1 MKQRSLRFRMLLPVI
16 AMILCTVALMTA
28 LFSRSYI
35 SMMLKRENDTNTVG
49 FETISGTVTPLIRNS
64 VSETRSI
71 MADDRVASYA
81 RLHYGSTTELVHAR
95 INCGTYLSAEI
106 ERHDGIYGLLFM
118 RQDGSLFG
126 TLPEA
131 TFFLDK
137 PEENQLP
144 ETVKKQILDVPL
156 GRTVWIGP
164 LTGAEICG
172 FDNGK
177 LPQSVMIAASKS
189 VDVRYGE
196 CYALM
201 LMDESIL
208 AGLFAPLQDGESIW
222 RLFTEDRHE
231 FFHTGEETCRD
242 PERLISESNSGKI
255 FRIEEDRPICAFSMT
270 LESPGWTMTREVS
283 MDEYERVVSGVR
295 RSVAV
300 AAGIIFLVALV
311 VYELW
316 LRKFLRQFNSLQDG
330 IIRIGQGD
338 LDPIRFEPFT
348 IREFDRMQLEINNTS
363 HALNRQMETIRRMER
378 EQVEQENRKKEQER
392 IDQELRM
399 AREIQLGVLP
409 AGYPAFPNRKE
420 FSLYASMEPAKEVG
434 GDFYDFFL
442 IDSDHLALVIA
453 DVSGKGVPAAMFMMT
468 SKSLIQNQLMTG
480 CSPAEALA
488 AVNRQLCEHNS
499 AMMFVTVWAAV
510 IELST
515 GRGTACN
522 AGHEHPG
529 LGRAGKGFE
538 LLMYPH
544 DPFLGVRKRAEF
556 RNRDFEMKPGD
567 CIFVYTDGVPEAT
580 RQDNQMFGEERLAE
594 VLNEDRDADPETLV
608 RRVRGAVDRFTEGA
622 AQFDDITMLCYKY
635 NGRQ

>member
-16 AMILCTVALMTA
+16 AMILCTVVLMTA

-106 ERHDGIYGLLFM
+106 ERHEGIYGLLFM

-126 TLPEA
+126 AIPEG

-137 PEENQLP
+137 PEENMLP
-144 ETVKKQILDVPL
+144 EAVKKQILDVPL
-156 GRTVWIGP
+156 GQTVWIGP
-164 LTGAEICG
+164 LTAAEICG
-172 FDNGK
+172 FENGNQ
-177 LPQSVMIAASKS
+177 PQSVMIASWKS

-201 LMDESIL
+201 LMDESIFES
-208 AGLFAPLQDGESIW
+208 LFAPLKDGESIW

-231 FFHTGEETCRD
+231 FFHTGPEACRD
-242 PERLISESNSGKI
+242 PERLISESNSGNI
-255 FRIEEDRPICAFSMT
+255 FRIDEDRPICAFSMT
-270 LESPGWTMTREVS
+270 LESPGWTLVREVS
-283 MDEYERVVSGVR
+283 MDEYEQVVRGVR

-300 AAGIIFLVALV
+300 AAGIIFLLALA

-338 LDPIRFEPFT
+338 LEPIRFEPFT

-363 HALNRQMETIRRMER
+363 QALNRQMETIRRMER

-488 AVNRQLCEHNS
+488 AVNRQLCEHNF

-580 RQDNQMFGEERLAE
+580 LPDNQMFGEERLAE
-594 VLNEDRDADPETLV
+594 VLNEDRDADPEALV
-608 RRVRGAVDRFTEGA
+608 RRVREAVDRFTEGA

>member
-16 AMILCTVALMTA
+16 AMILCTVVLMTA

-81 RLHYGSTTELVHAR
+81 RLQYGSTTELVHAR

-126 TLPEA
+126 AIPVG

-137 PEENQLP
+137 PEENLLP
-144 ETVKKQILDVPL
+144 EAVKKQILDVPL

-164 LTGAEICG
+164 LTAAEVCG
-172 FDNGK
+172 FENGN
-177 LPQSVMIAASKS
+177 LPQSVMIAAWKS

-201 LMDESIL
+201 LMDESIFES
-208 AGLFAPLQDGESIW
+208 LFAPLQDRESIW

-231 FFHTGEETCRD
+231 FFHTGPEACRD
-242 PERLISESNSGKI
+242 PERLISESNSGSI
-255 FRIEEDRPICAFSMT
+255 FRIDEDRPICAFSMT
-270 LESPGWTMTREVS
+270 LESPGWTLVREVS
-283 MDEYERVVSGVR
+283 MDEYEQVVRGVR

-300 AAGIIFLVALV
+300 AAGIIFLLALA

-338 LDPIRFEPFT
+338 LEPIRFEPFT

-363 HALNRQMETIRRMER
+363 QALNRQMETIRRMER

-392 IDQELRM
+392 IEQELRM

-453 DVSGKGVPAAMFMMT
+453 DVSGKGVPAAMFMMN

-488 AVNRQLCEHNS
+488 AANRQLCEHNS

-522 AGHEHPG
+522 AGHENPG
-529 LGRAGKGFE
+529 LARAGKGFE
-538 LLMYPH
+538 LLAYPH
-544 DPFLGVRKRAEF
+544 DPFLGVRKRAEY
-556 RNRDFEMKPGD
+556 RNRDFELKPGD

-580 RQDNQMFGEERLAE
+580 RPDFRMFGEERLAE
-594 VLNEDRDADPETLV
+594 VLNEDRDADPEALV
-608 RRVRGAVDRFTEGA
+608 RRVREAVDLFTEGA